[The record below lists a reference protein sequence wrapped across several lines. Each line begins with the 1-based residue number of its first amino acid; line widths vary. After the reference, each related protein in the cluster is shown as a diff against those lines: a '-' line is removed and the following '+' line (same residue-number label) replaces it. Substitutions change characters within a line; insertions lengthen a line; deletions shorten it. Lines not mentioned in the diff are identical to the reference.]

1 MFRLHSEAHMTT
13 ASSGLAQTVATIRSV
28 ELEVTGR
35 CQLSCTHCCTDSGPG
50 SSPGI
55 MTAQNWLDVITDICE
70 LGIPSVQFIGGE
82 PTLSPHLP
90 SYIDHALRLDLK
102 VEVYSNLTH
111 VRPGLWSAFTRPGVC
126 LATSYYSDQA
136 DQHEQITNR
145 PGSHRRT
152 RANIAEAV
160 RRGIPLR
167 VGIVEVLEGQRVDQA
182 QEELRSLGVCSIQVD
197 RARKVGRAAAAAH
210 TIPSTSELCGR
221 CFRQRM
227 SISPDGAVSGCILS
241 RFLVAGNVREQRLV
255 DILASRRWQ
264 QLADA
269 VPRPR
274 NACPPDD
281 SGDCDPANTPACDPA
296 YDAFPFPSMGAAR

>member
-1 MFRLHSEAHMTT
+1 MTT
-13 ASSGLAQTVATIRSV
+13 APTSLAQAVATIRSV

-35 CQLSCTHCCTDSGPG
+35 CQLSCTHCCTSSGPKA
-50 SSPGI
+50 SPGT
-55 MTAQNWLDVITDICE
+55 MSPQNWLDAITDIAA

-82 PTLSPHLP
+82 PTLSPYLP
-90 SYIDHALRLDLK
+90 RYIDHALGLKLK

-111 VRPGLWSAFTRPGVC
+111 VRPGLWSAFDRPGVC

-136 DQHEQITNR
+136 EQHEQITKG
-145 PGSHRRT
+145 PGSYRRT
-152 RANIAEAV
+152 RANIVEAV

-167 VGIVEVLEGQRVDQA
+167 VGIVDVLEGQRVPQA
-182 QEELRSLGVCSIQVD
+182 QDQLRGLGVSSIQVD
-197 RARKVGRAAAAAH
+197 RVRKVGRAAAAAA

-221 CFRQRM
+221 CFRQRV

-241 RFLVAGNVREQRLV
+241 RFLVAGNVRDQRLA
-255 DILASRRWQ
+255 DILSSDRWQ
-264 QLADA
+264 QLTDA
-269 VPRPR
+269 VPQPR

-296 YDAFPFPSMGAAR
+296 YGAFPPPTTGAAQ